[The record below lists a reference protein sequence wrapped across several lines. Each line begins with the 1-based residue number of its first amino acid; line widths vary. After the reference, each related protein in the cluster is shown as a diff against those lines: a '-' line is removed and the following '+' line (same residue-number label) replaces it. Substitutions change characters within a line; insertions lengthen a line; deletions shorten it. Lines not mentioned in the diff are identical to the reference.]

1 MTASGS
7 GLYGNFGQSNYSAAK
22 MAVLGL
28 CNTLALEGNKY
39 NILCNTVVPSAWSR
53 LTADLLPPGKHAMHA
68 VVYSFYHVTD
78 WTICRN

>member
-7 GLYGNFGQSNYSAAK
+7 GLYGNFGQSNYSSAK

-53 LTADLLPPGKHAMHA
+53 LTADLLPPGQK
-68 VVYSFYHVTD
+68 YIQLLFYY
-78 WTICRN
+78 